1 MFMLYAKDNIGYKLV
16 MRNIIKTEM
25 KVSLEDVI
33 QTIYLLPE
41 QVLEEVLVNFQH
53 LEYPKNYFLLKSGK
67 PCKHLWFMTK
77 GAARH
82 FYTDEQG
89 KEMNTWFSLDTQI
102 IVDTTS
108 FVKQEPAH
116 ESIQL
121 IEDSEVYSIEYAA
134 LQVLLQK
141 HHSFALW
148 FIKLVELHYVAQIED
163 RIADLQ
169 FLDAKKRYQKLIS
182 LNSGITNRV
191 SLGNIA
197 SYLNITQETL
207 SRIRAGKL

>member
-1 MFMLYAKDNIGYKLV
+1 
-16 MRNIIKTEM
+16 MRVT
-25 KVSLEDVI
+25 LEHI
-33 QTIYLLPE
+33 LQTIYFLPND
-41 QVLEEVLVNFQH
+41 VLEEVLEYFQY

-82 FYTDEQG
+82 FYTNEQG

-102 IVDTTS
+102 ITNTTS
-108 FVKQEPAH
+108 FVKQEPAD

-121 IEDSEVYSIEYAA
+121 IEDSEMYSIEYSA
-134 LQVLLQK
+134 LQALLIK

-148 FIKLVELHYVAQIED
+148 YIKLIEVHYVSQIED
-163 RIADLQ
+163 RTADLQ
-169 FLDAKKRYQKLIS
+169 FLDAKQRYQKLI
-182 LNSGITNRV
+182 LNTDIINRV

-197 SYLNITQETL
+197 SYLNVTQETL

>member
-1 MFMLYAKDNIGYKLV
+1 

-82 FYTDEQG
+82 FYTNEQG

-121 IEDSEVYSIEYAA
+121 IEDSEMYSIEYAA

>member
-1 MFMLYAKDNIGYKLV
+1 MKENLKD
-16 MRNIIKTEM
+16 IIQ
-25 KVSLEDVI
+25 S
-33 QTIYLLPE
+33 IYLLPKE
-41 QVLEEVLVNFQH
+41 VLEDVLHHFQH
-53 LEYPKNYFLLKSGK
+53 LEYPKNYFLLKPGK
-67 PCKHLWFMTK
+67 PCKYLWFMTK
-77 GAARH
+77 GAVRY
-82 FYTDEQG
+82 FYTNDQG

-102 IVDTTS
+102 LTDTTS
-108 FVKQEPAH
+108 FVKQVPAQ

-121 IEDSEVYSIEYAA
+121 LEDCEMYSIEYGA

-148 FIKLVELHYVAQIED
+148 YIKLVEFHYVSQIED
-163 RIADLQ
+163 RVADLQ
-169 FLDAKKRYQKLIS
+169 FLDAKQRYQKL
-182 LNSGITNRV
+182 LNQYPDITNRV

>member
-1 MFMLYAKDNIGYKLV
+1 

>member
-1 MFMLYAKDNIGYKLV
+1 

-169 FLDAKKRYQKLIS
+169 FLDAKKRYQKLIN

>member
-1 MFMLYAKDNIGYKLV
+1 
-16 MRNIIKTEM
+16 M
-25 KVSLEDVI
+25 KVSLEEII

-82 FYTDEQG
+82 FYTNEQG

-108 FVKQEPAH
+108 FVKQEPAF

-148 FIKLVELHYVAQIED
+148 FIKLLELHYIAQVED

-169 FLDAKKRYQKLIS
+169 FLDAKKRYQKFIS

-197 SYLNITQETL
+197 SFLNITQETL

>member
-1 MFMLYAKDNIGYKLV
+1 
-16 MRNIIKTEM
+16 
-25 KVSLEDVI
+25 
-33 QTIYLLPE
+33 
-41 QVLEEVLVNFQH
+41 
-53 LEYPKNYFLLKSGK
+53 
-67 PCKHLWFMTK
+67 
-77 GAARH
+77 
-82 FYTDEQG
+82 
-89 KEMNTWFSLDTQI
+89 MNTWFSLDTQI

-108 FVKQEPAH
+108 FVKQEPAQ

-121 IEDSEVYSIEYAA
+121 IEDSEMYSIEYAA

>member
-1 MFMLYAKDNIGYKLV
+1 

-25 KVSLEDVI
+25 KESLEEII

-82 FYTDEQG
+82 FYTNEQG

-121 IEDSEVYSIEYAA
+121 IEDSEMYSIEYAA

-169 FLDAKKRYQKLIS
+169 FLDAKKRYQKLIN